1 MRKLAIKDSSSTII
15 ATNKGFTMIE
25 ILIALFVISCVMLL
39 LLQFM
44 YISKNNY
51 FDNYYTRQIDM
62 LIIQSEDDFLETK
75 KCMISGNKL
84 LLERYDDNRVTYE
97 FSSDKLIRKVN
108 NRGSEVLLYE
118 LQNITFW
125 KDGERIYMRGA
136 FKNDQ
141 KFEEILGIEYD
152 EK

>member
-1 MRKLAIKDSSSTII
+1 
-15 ATNKGFTMIE
+15 MIE
-25 ILIALFVISCVMLL
+25 LLVALFVISCIMLL

-51 FDNYYTRQIDM
+51 FDNYYARQIDM

-75 KCMISGNKL
+75 KCMISENKL
-84 LLERYDDNRVTYE
+84 SLEKYDDSRVTYE
-97 FSSDKLIRKVN
+97 FSNDKLIRKVN
-108 NRGSEVLLYE
+108 NRGFEVLLYE

-125 KDGERIYMRGA
+125 KDGGRIYMRGV
-136 FKNDQ
+136 FHNDQ
-141 KFEEILGIEYD
+141 KFEEILGNEYG